1 MDGAENVAVD
11 EETAGPVCIER
22 DIICLSRSYLHAT
35 VQVVC
40 DCKPM
45 WLSRILVHKV
55 HGDPS
60 TSPDIQDRPWISVS
74 STSIE
79 TLICHDYRE

>member
-1 MDGAENVAVD
+1 MGKADYDAVD
-11 EETAGPVCIER
+11 EEAAGSVCIER
-22 DIICLSRSYLHAT
+22 DIIRLSRSYLHAA
-35 VQVVC
+35 VKVVR
-40 DCKPM
+40 DSKPM